1 MITVKF
7 TKNPDGTLWIGWAE
21 YENGTYFASGH
32 TMDNLVYRMKQCLY
46 AKKRVSFSQV
56 WLDTKQSTKDDVPVD
71 LMTKMFRTKY
81 WRDYQRTPAQS
92 AQTISAIEKA
102 IATPKPAEQLLAA
115 PKETK
120 YDYYEYK
127 VKDGHLCV
135 YGVKRDMI
143 TSYDLRKTNTE
154 GGNDDTNEQ

>member
-7 TKNPDGTLWIGWAE
+7 TKNPAGDLWIGWAE
-21 YENGTYFASGH
+21 YQNGTYFASGH

-46 AKKRVSFSQV
+46 AKKRVPFSQV
-56 WLDTKQSTKDDVPVD
+56 WLDTKQSTKDAVPVE
-71 LMTKMFRTKY
+71 LMSKMFRTKY
-81 WRDYQRTPAQS
+81 WRDGQETAKQMSQPVER
-92 AQTISAIEKA
+92 
-102 IATPKPAEQLLAA
+102 LLAA

-127 VKDGHLCV
+127 VKDGRLCV

-143 TSYDLRKTNTE
+143 TSYDLRKNE
-154 GGNDDTNEQ
+154 GGNNDTNEQ